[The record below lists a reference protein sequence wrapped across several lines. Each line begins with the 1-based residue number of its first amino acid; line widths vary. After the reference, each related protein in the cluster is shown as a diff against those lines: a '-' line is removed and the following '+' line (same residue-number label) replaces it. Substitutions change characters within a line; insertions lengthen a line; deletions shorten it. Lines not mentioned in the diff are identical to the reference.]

1 MLIFSLMQKYKL
13 DRSGGLESSVFL
25 DQECKKRMEDVS
37 EKASYIT
44 FESQSVLLV
53 SHDLKSGNPSKYTET
68 LDFFQ
73 ISESYGCLS
82 RPDTPHLFDIDWW
95 LQVSVHQRLKLLQKA
110 KQNFHPKRL
119 ALKSSGLRIRVS
131 P

>member
-1 MLIFSLMQKYKL
+1 MLVFSLIEKYKL
-13 DRSGGLESSVFL
+13 DRSSCLESSVFL

-68 LDFFQ
+68 LDFF
-73 ISESYGCLS
+73 SN
-82 RPDTPHLFDIDWW
+82 
-95 LQVSVHQRLKLLQKA
+95 V
-110 KQNFHPKRL
+110 
-119 ALKSSGLRIRVS
+119 
-131 P
+131 